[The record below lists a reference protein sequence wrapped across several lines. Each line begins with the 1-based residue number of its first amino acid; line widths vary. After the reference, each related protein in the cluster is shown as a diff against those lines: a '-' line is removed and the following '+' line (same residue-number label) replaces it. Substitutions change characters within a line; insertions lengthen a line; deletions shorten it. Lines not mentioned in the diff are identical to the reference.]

1 MPVEPILPPLPDGRV
16 RPPWVPPV
24 PSKIPL
30 YLLATLFIVSA
41 ILIYLI
47 WINPYKS
54 IVQNAKDIYQSSLNT
69 MNTVYGNPKKDAEEA
84 AQNALDTWNLFL
96 TKIYKIIVE
105 SLLTGILVLF
115 NYFKDSTNTYV
126 NIGVNLV
133 LIGTI
138 VFEYFSNIIDNWL
151 KSMLNDINSSASKNT
166 EDNTGEH
173 HKSLA
178 LFISGTMCFAS
189 IAGKLKFGDSLFLT
203 SGVVSLLL
211 TLLTL
216 FNANFNS
223 TTALICFSILGMLS
237 IFAAVRYENQL
248 FYASFIISA
257 IISIMSAFNISS
269 FDSEPYIFILFFLA
283 NIPFVT
289 FFLRSMNVENPK
301 DEKIYIPLLIA
312 FYMLSIVILTVLG
325 AVDLTHN
332 TNLFIILGLIGCS
345 ILYYAK
351 SLQDSIYKTFIL
363 TVSMIIFFF
372 IALHYILV
380 SQQWILYMIAFI
392 VIMYIIMKRTPI
404 TSVSTTIQTMR
415 QTSKVTK
422 KEIALISGE
431 ILFILTYIYIRS
443 ITKKVYTK
451 HGQLII
457 NNPVSLH
464 ELSIVKI
471 NETIKYDYGLSFWV
485 YLDAMNPSSSPQANE
500 YTTILSY
507 GDAPRISYNSRLN
520 TMKIGI
526 KTESKKI
533 KSVDEI
539 KSLPLQKWNHIVL
552 NYLNG
557 TCDVFVNSK
566 LHATKIEVIP
576 MKEDDKIFEI
586 GTEEGVQGKVC
597 NIIFFQEHLDGSKI
611 KELYNEFS
619 YKNPPTI

>member
-1 MPVEPILPPLPDGRV
+1 MPPVAPILPPLPNGRV
-16 RPPWVPPV
+16 RPPWVPPI
-24 PSKIPL
+24 PSNISL

-41 ILIYLI
+41 IVIYLI

-69 MNTVYGNPKKDAEEA
+69 MNTTYGKPKKDAEEA
-84 AQNALDTWNLFL
+84 AQSALDTWNTFL
-96 TKIYKIIVE
+96 NKIYKIIVE
-105 SLLTGILVLF
+105 SLLTYMLVAF
-115 NYFKDSTNTYV
+115 NYYNGFTTTYLSG
-126 NIGVNLV
+126 GVNLL
-133 LIGTI
+133 LIGTML
-138 VFEYFSNIIDNWL
+138 FEYFSDIIDNWL

-166 EDNTGEH
+166 EDNTGKH
-173 HKSLA
+173 HKMVA
-178 LFISGTMCFAS
+178 LFISCTMCFAS
-189 IAGKLKFGDSLFLT
+189 IAGKVKFGDSLFLT
-203 SGVVSLLL
+203 SGFVSFVL
-211 TLLTL
+211 TMLTL

-223 TTALICFSILGMLS
+223 TTALICFSILGILS
-237 IFAAVRYENQL
+237 IFAAVRYENPL
-248 FYASFIISA
+248 FFGSFIISA

-289 FFLRSMNVENPK
+289 LFLRTMNVKNSK
-301 DEKIYIPLLIA
+301 DDKIYIPLLIA
-312 FYMLSIVILTVLG
+312 FYMLSIIILTILG
-325 AVDLTHN
+325 AADLTHN
-332 TNLFIILGLIGCS
+332 TNLFIIIGLIACT

-351 SLQDSIYKTFIL
+351 SLQESIYKTFIL
-363 TVSMIIFFF
+363 TIAMIIFFF
-372 IALHYILV
+372 IALHYILT
-380 SQQWILYMIAFI
+380 SQQWIFFMIAFI
-392 VIMYIIMKRTPI
+392 GIMYYIMKRAPI
-404 TSVSTTIQTMR
+404 PSMGNASQ
-415 QTSKVTK
+415 SKVTN
-422 KEIALISGE
+422 KEIVLISGE

-443 ITKKVYTK
+443 IAKKVYTK

-471 NETIKYDYGLSFWV
+471 NENIKYDYGLSFWV
-485 YLDAMNPSSSPQANE
+485 YMDAMNPSSSPQANE
-500 YTTILSY
+500 YTTIISY
-507 GDAPRISYNSRLN
+507 GDAPRVSYNSRLN

-526 KTESKKI
+526 KTESEKI

-557 TCDVFVNSK
+557 TCDVFVNSE
-566 LHATKIEVIP
+566 LHATKIEVSP
-576 MKEDDKIFEI
+576 KKEDEKIFEI
-586 GTEEGVQGKVC
+586 GTQDGVQGKVC